1 MSDCIFCKIINK
13 EIPTKIIYE
22 DTNVIAFNDIN
33 PQARNHILIVP
44 KKHEQDIENIKDPK
58 IYEHLLNAAI
68 KISKEL
74 NISGSGYR
82 LCLNTGPDAGQ
93 TVQHVH
99 MHLLGGQRLSDKMA

>member
-1 MSDCIFCKIINK
+1 MSDCVFCKIINK

-22 DTNVIAFNDIN
+22 DTNIIAFNDIN
-33 PQARNHILIVP
+33 PQVRNHILIVP

-68 KISKEL
+68 KIAKEL
-74 NISGSGYR
+74 KMSDSGYR
-82 LCLNTGPDAGQ
+82 LCLNTGHNAGQ